1 MSKGKTQDLAG
12 APSSLPDRG
21 SSPPL
26 TRRSPCLQPNR
37 PPEGCGYLS
46 LPLTPSVQ
54 EEEHLR
60 LSPLALNSTL
70 TSLQTTP
77 TWSPDKPPTPLP
89 TLASDFQSLLHLL
102 KSHTTSL
109 SLALGKRPITPHAAL
124 PYLKKLS
131 VDFGRLQ
138 FLVHAVV
145 AAERV
150 EGNGGELVSLQRE
163 WSWARDDV
171 RDGLVG
177 LLEGF
182 QRDVTPTAEGETPG
196 GEKEYL
202 HRVGVV
208 YEAVDRG
215 LKGLSW
221 TGLDAVRKRWRTDGE
236 ALADGEEEARE
247 MLKEEED
254 EEEEEENEED
264 GDEDGWQGLMGG
276 KSAKL
281 TKEEKD
287 RIQKVSSRS
296 SLSLSPSSA
305 NHAQGDLYLLPPR
318 TKLVPLLRLPYLLH
332 AHLLKHHLTP
342 AVPLS
347 HLSSLLPLSTTLLLN
362 QDELVSNLDSS
373 DEMPIDELAL
383 RVSGA
388 ARKLKAEVAR
398 WMDEDSKKGEN
409 EEEEDGRAKRRK
421 WLDVW
426 ETQMIKAEEAIPASA
441 SV

>member
-12 APSSLPDRG
+12 APSSRPDRG

-150 EGNGGELVSLQRE
+150 EGSGGELVSLQRE
-163 WSWARDDV
+163 WSWACDDV
-171 RDGLVG
+171 RNGLVG

-196 GEKEYL
+196 GGKEYL

-296 SLSLSPSSA
+296 SLFLSILRKSCPRRSVLTPSPHQARPPPPPSLPPSRPPPQTPPYPRRSSLSP
-305 NHAQGDLYLLPPR
+305 LLPSPALNDPPFKPR
-318 TKLVPLLRLPYLLH
+318 RACLEPRLIGRD
-332 AHLLKHHLTP
+332 AHRR
-342 AVPLS
+342 AC
-347 HLSSLLPLSTTLLLN
+347 
-362 QDELVSNLDSS
+362 
-373 DEMPIDELAL
+373 A
-383 RVSGA
+383 
-388 ARKLKAEVAR
+388 
-398 WMDEDSKKGEN
+398 KGL
-409 EEEEDGRAKRRK
+409 GSR
-421 WLDVW
+421 
-426 ETQMIKAEEAIPASA
+426 
-441 SV
+441 